1 MSGSRRN
8 NQDHVK
14 LSEAP
19 LGSTYRITGLSATG
33 PPRRRLLDV
42 GFVPG
47 ACVVPV
53 RRSPAGDPTAY
64 SVRGT
69 LIALRRR
76 EADRVTV
83 QVLPGPRRDPRER
96 PSAAG

>member
-1 MSGSRRN
+1 MSRPRRN
-8 NQDHVK
+8 SQDHLK
-14 LSEAP
+14 LSEAC
-19 LGSTYRITGLSATG
+19 LGSTCRVTSLSATG
-33 PPRRRLLDV
+33 LPRRRLLDV

-53 RRSPAGDPTAY
+53 RRSPVGDPTAY

-76 EADRVTV
+76 DADLVAV
-83 QVLPGPRRDPRER
+83 EVLREPRSDPGE
-96 PSAAG
+96 SSCAAH